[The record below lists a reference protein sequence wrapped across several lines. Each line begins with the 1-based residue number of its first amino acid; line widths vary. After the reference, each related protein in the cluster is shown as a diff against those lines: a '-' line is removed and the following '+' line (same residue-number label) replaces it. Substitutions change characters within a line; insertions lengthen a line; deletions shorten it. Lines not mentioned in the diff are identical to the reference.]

1 MSHMHTPQQRTCSAA
16 ARQQSPTAVNMS
28 VALGGN
34 ILVTGTSRGIG
45 LELVRQLA
53 EKTGGGAHIYA
64 CCRDPEGAGG
74 QALRQLSALHPGKIS
89 IIKLDVADERS
100 ISAAVEAV
108 KEQIGASGLN
118 LLINNA
124 AINKPASPASLL
136 TSGKKDM
143 MEVFETNVVGP
154 FLLTKMFLPLLQRAA
169 KSCSGDKDGGMS
181 CRRSAVINVST
192 LLSSIEKCPE
202 TFAMAPMYPYRI
214 SKAALNMLTCC
225 QAENFRADDILV
237 AAVHPGWVR
246 THMGGE
252 EAPLTTEDSVLG
264 IIRVLSTLSSKH
276 SGRLL
281 DWEGNSIPW

>member
-1 MSHMHTPQQRTCSAA
+1 
-16 ARQQSPTAVNMS
+16 MS

-64 CCRDPEGAGG
+64 CCRDPVGAGG
-74 QALRQLSALHPGKIS
+74 Q
-89 IIKLDVADERS
+89 
-100 ISAAVEAV
+100 
-108 KEQIGASGLN
+108 
-118 LLINNA
+118 
-124 AINKPASPASLL
+124 
-136 TSGKKDM
+136 
-143 MEVFETNVVGP
+143 
-154 FLLTKMFLPLLQRAA
+154 MFLPLLQRAA
-169 KSCSGDKDGGMS
+169 KSCLGDKDGGMS